1 MQNNRSHHDLAPA
14 RPTASVLP
22 GESHARGLL
31 AAVSHPFCPLVS
43 DFDFSQLS
51 AARRYAQTQ
60 RFVTYK
66 TGSRLRNTLHC
77 HQRRTELMLQP

>member
-43 DFDFSQLS
+43 DLTFRNSL
-51 AARRYAQTQ
+51 RRAVMHKRNASSLTKPEVGY
-60 RFVTYK
+60 VT
-66 TGSRLRNTLHC
+66 HC
-77 HQRRTELMLQP
+77 IAIRGGPS